1 MAFNDG
7 LKDKILKL
15 GAKQKLG
22 AILKYANNPSEDV
35 RMAVAMALGM
45 IPTYDSGMA
54 LIPLLRDQSAM
65 VRASAC
71 EAAAQIHASS
81 FVFSS
86 SFINPVAPEPF
97 FALLSKA
104 LPSFPQIALEYAKSL
119 TPLPLPLKT
128 NSGVSITV
136 SSDLMSDTS
145 CFYLFLHPFLGLQ
158 TW

>member
-71 EAAAQIHASS
+71 EAAAAIHAKNCEEYVKKLAR
-81 FVFSS
+81 FVQLK
-86 SFINPVAPEPF
+86 
-97 FALLSKA
+97 LLIH
-104 LPSFPQIALEYAKSL
+104 QIMLLLDLRNLLEL
-119 TPLPLPLKT
+119 
-128 NSGVSITV
+128 
-136 SSDLMSDTS
+136 
-145 CFYLFLHPFLGLQ
+145 LQ
-158 TW
+158 

>member
-54 LIPLLRDQSAM
+54 LIPLLRDQFAM

-71 EAAAQIHASS
+71 EAAAAIHAKNCEEYVKKLA
-81 FVFSS
+81 FTETDPNVKQ
-86 SFINPVAPEPF
+86 VAKRAF
-97 FALLSKA
+97 D
-104 LPSFPQIALEYAKSL
+104 Q
-119 TPLPLPLKT
+119 LKD
-128 NSGVSITV
+128 SVV
-136 SSDLMSDTS
+136 
-145 CFYLFLHPFLGLQ
+145 
-158 TW
+158 

>member
-54 LIPLLRDQSAM
+54 LIPLLRDQSTM
-65 VRASAC
+65 VRSSAC
-71 EAAAQIHASS
+71 EAAAKIKAKHCEQYVKKLA
-81 FVFSS
+81 
-86 SFINPVAPEPF
+86 
-97 FALLSKA
+97 FAD
-104 LPSFPQIALEYAKSL
+104 PDPDVRQIAKRAFDQ
-119 TPLPLPLKT
+119 LKDP
-128 NSGVSITV
+128 VIT
-136 SSDLMSDTS
+136 
-145 CFYLFLHPFLGLQ
+145 
-158 TW
+158 